1 MNANDNNNVVFA
13 KENVKLK
20 TEVRQLKEKLSKLNC
35 KKAKQDK
42 ELERMQKALA
52 EYAVKEA
59 FLKKAQA
66 LLEKRDEER

>member
-59 FLKKAQA
+59 FLKKA
-66 LLEKRDEER
+66 KRS

>member
-20 TEVRQLKEKLSKLNC
+20 TEVGQLKEKLSKLNC

-66 LLEKRDEER
+66 LLEKSDEER

>member
-52 EYAVKEA
+52 EYAAKEA

-66 LLEKRDEER
+66 LLEKSDEER

>member
-20 TEVRQLKEKLSKLNC
+20 TEVRQLKEKSSKLNC

-66 LLEKRDEER
+66 LLEKSDEER